1 MSAVVL
7 FQSVW
12 QRIAVIRLSVS
23 KFLVF
28 MINFTIFVL
37 SSVNIA
43 LTFNIDK
50 IQFDLQ
56 YLGRDIFLQL
66 VNALHLTG

>member
-1 MSAVVL
+1 MTSTRLRMSEAVL
-7 FQSVW
+7 FQNVW

-37 SSVNIA
+37 SSMNIA
-43 LTFNIDK
+43 LTFNIDNV
-50 IQFDLQ
+50 QFD
-56 YLGRDIFLQL
+56 
-66 VNALHLTG
+66 